1 MFHDVELE
9 GVGELSDASDRMG
22 DSGQALGRFEADRG
36 AGVLLSTYWKRH
48 LGLKL
53 VSDC

>member
-36 AGVLLSTYWKRH
+36 PESASARTGK
-48 LGLKL
+48 GI
-53 VSDC
+53 